1 MLPVSVTNVVSRD
14 GTPIACERVGS
25 GPPLVLVSGAGSARV
40 SFDAVVPLLAEHFTT
55 YALDRRGWGW
65 SGDADEYALE
75 REFEDVA
82 SVVDAI
88 GEPAFLLGHS
98 IGGVFAF
105 GGALLSDNV
114 DKLVLYEGGALL
126 AGLDSP
132 SAERA
137 DEIEKLV
144 RSGEKERAVIALLE
158 TGGHF
163 SPEDI
168 ERIRDRPTWPD
179 RVARASRLPREL
191 RARVAFV
198 PRPEDV
204 RRFDRPIL
212 LLAGER
218 STKARVQ
225 MEQLARML
233 PNARLELLEG
243 QRHAAMQT
251 APQLFASRVIA
262 FLEAEVA

>member
-1 MLPVSVTNVVSRD
+1 MVSRD
-14 GTPIACERVGS
+14 GTSIVCERVGS
-25 GPPLVLVSGAGSARV
+25 GPPLVLVSGAGSARG
-40 SFDAVVPLLAEHFTT
+40 SFDAVVPLLGEHFTT

-65 SGDADEYALE
+65 SGDSDEYALE

-82 SVVDAI
+82 SVVDSI

-105 GGALLSDNV
+105 GGAFLSHNV
-114 DKLVLYEGGALL
+114 NKLVLYEGGALL
-126 AGLDSP
+126 AGIESP

-137 DEIEKLV
+137 DQIEELV
-144 RSGEKERAVIALLE
+144 RSGERERAVLALLE

-168 ERIRDRPTWPD
+168 ERIRNRPTWPD

-198 PRPEDV
+198 PRPDAV
-204 RRFDRPIL
+204 RGFDTPTL

-218 STKARVQ
+218 STRARAQ
-225 MEQLARML
+225 MEQLALML
-233 PNARLELLEG
+233 PNARLVLLEG
-243 QRHAAMQT
+243 QGHAAMQT
-251 APQLFASRVIA
+251 APALFASRVTE
-262 FLEAEVA
+262 FLVAETA